1 MSQSPPKI
9 VIYLKTFC
17 GWSEGVRSVMRKYNL
32 AYEEKD
38 VIKNPAFRWEM
49 EQLSGQPLCPCVE
62 VDGHMLADVSGEEVE
77 KWLIQNEYVAK
88 PGGGGGPDASGG
100 PLRAAEAVGKDS
112 ESGKIRSRA
121 KTVRSGF
128 FD

>member
-1 MSQSPPKI
+1 MSQTSPKI

-17 GWSEGVRSVMRKYNL
+17 GWSEGVRGVMRKYRL

-38 VIKNPAFRWEM
+38 VVKNPAFRWEM
-49 EQLSGQPLCPCVE
+49 EQRSGQPLCPCVE

-77 KWLIQNEYVAK
+77 KWLIQNEYVCK
-88 PGGGGGPDASGG
+88 DGVTVVEPRHT
-100 PLRAAEAVGKDS
+100 LRV
-112 ESGKIRSRA
+112 ESPA
-121 KTVRSGF
+121 KTPTLGKPRLPAKASKSRF